1 MPDILTAVTAEEEKE
16 AAAGARRLARHE
28 AEARKGNPAL
38 YDLQGNYVYWLDWL
52 SRDRSGAVEKTLS
65 NLCVVPET
73 DPKLAN
79 IESVPE
85 AKPEGNCLSQAL

>member
-1 MPDILTAVTAEEEKE
+1 MTAEEEKE
-16 AAAGARRLARHE
+16 AAGARRLARHE

-38 YDLQGNYVYWLDWL
+38 YDLQGNFVYWLDWL